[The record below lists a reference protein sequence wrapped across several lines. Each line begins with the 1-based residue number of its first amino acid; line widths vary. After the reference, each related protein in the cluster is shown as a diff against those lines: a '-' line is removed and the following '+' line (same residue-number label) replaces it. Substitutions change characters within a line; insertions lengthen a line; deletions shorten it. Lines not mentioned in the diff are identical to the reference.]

1 MSSGGRL
8 ASDRWGSIAL
18 AAFVALA
25 GAGRVAATEPGY
37 ELTLGVG
44 ESDNVARVPG
54 GPSSTIVMEGAEVTW
69 HDQRPRLNADVD
81 GDLQYL
87 TYFPRDFHSQVVGNF
102 LGDLRATAIP
112 QLLYWDLSDNFGQ
125 GRIDPLAPVSPLNL
139 ENINYFNTGPELLVP
154 LSATNI
160 LDVAAHFSNVNYQ
173 RSPLNN
179 NRYDGKVAFVHELSQ
194 QSSLSLNVTDERVD
208 FKDTV
213 LNQDYSRQDAFV
225 RFDTRSARTTI
236 GIDLGYSR
244 LQNPLE
250 PSSGVLARAQLSRK
264 LSASS
269 TLALSGGRQY
279 SDAASAF
286 LLGQALGGANLATQT
301 STQSSAPF
309 TSDYGSL
316 AWNFQRNRTGLGLGV
331 TEYKDSYQPLQSAEN
346 DRRTQLDGHFSRT
359 LSPTLTA
366 LLQDQYFRQVFEELS
381 DTATENDVNLQ
392 LIWRASRQLSV
403 TLDLAHS
410 NRHSNIANTEFTENR
425 VWLTLGYGRPAQTP
439 PGPPTPRLPN
449 QKLMY

>member
-18 AAFVALA
+18 AAFVTLT

-37 ELTLGVG
+37 MITVGVG
-44 ESDNVARVPG
+44 ETDNIARVPDG
-54 GPSSTIVMEGAEVTW
+54 TSSTIAMEGIDLNW
-69 HDQRPRLNADVD
+69 HDQRPRFNADVD

-87 TYFPRDFHSQVVGNF
+87 TYIPRDFHSQVVGNF
-102 LGDLRATAIP
+102 LGDLRVAAVP

-139 ENINYFNTGPELLVP
+139 ENINYFNTGPELLMP
-154 LSATNI
+154 LSAADI

-173 RSPLNN
+173 RSPLNS
-179 NRYDGKVAFVHELSQ
+179 NRYSGKVAFVHELSQ
-194 QSSLSLNVTDERVD
+194 QSSLSVNVTDERID

-213 LNQDYSRQDAFV
+213 LNQDYSREDAFV
-225 RFDTRSARTTI
+225 RFDSHTARTTL

-244 LQNPLE
+244 LVDPQQ
-250 PSSGVLARAQLSRK
+250 PSSGVLARVQLSRK

-316 AWNFQRNRTGLGLGV
+316 SWNFQRNRTGFGLGV
-331 TEYKDSYQPLQSAEN
+331 TEYKDTYEPAESSED
-346 DRRTQLDGHFSRT
+346 DRRTQLEGHFSRALT
-359 LSPTLTA
+359 PVLTA
-366 LLQDQYFRQVFEELS
+366 LLTDAYFKQEFEELNDS
-381 DTATENDVNLQ
+381 ATENDVSLQ
-392 LIWRASRQLSV
+392 VIWRASRQLTVS
-403 TLDLAHS
+403 LDLAHD
-410 NRHSNIANTEFTENR
+410 NRHSNIAGSDFTENR
-425 VWLTLGYGRPAQTP
+425 VWLTLGYGRAAQAP